1 MKKEKSCGAICYQKS
16 DDKIEILLIKHR
28 YGGHWSFPKGHVEKG
43 EDEETTAMRE
53 VREESGAEI
62 KILDGYREINTYSP
76 SKGAIKDVII
86 FVAQII
92 GGRLSPQPE
101 EVSEVAMLSYDA
113 ALERLTFETDRLMLT
128 KAKQMIFDVI

>member
-92 GGRLSPQPE
+92 GGRLLPQPE

-113 ALERLTFETDRLMLT
+113 ALERLTFETDRLMLA

>member
-92 GGRLSPQPE
+92 GGRLSPQLE

>member
-53 VREESGAEI
+53 VREESGAKI

-92 GGRLSPQPE
+92 GGRLLPQPE

-113 ALERLTFETDRLMLT
+113 ALERLTFETDRLMLA